1 MRWRIHIFCL
11 GLLVFCLG
19 CDHDPGVLGLGSNFS
34 SDFGMMM
41 VDTTTVQVST
51 VLLDSIPTSD
61 TGSLLV
67 GGYADPMLGNLTAKG
82 YIQVS
87 NPTWT
92 PATLA
97 FFDSLVL
104 RIAHSGYY
112 YGDTTQAQTIEVH
125 RVTKDFKTYAL
136 PFYWFNEGQYSALY
150 KANSLYNIT
159 KTPVE
164 STPLGS
170 RQIIFRPNAKDTLQ
184 IRLDDALGKEWLAGA
199 QSQAPDLVEVDRFLT
214 YFKGVSIENASAQP
228 SCVVGLNTDGMKIRL
243 YYKEYVEDKLTQK
256 YQDFAF
262 SSTLFNYSS
271 IVADRS
277 ATNLK
282 DIATTGEVISTA
294 SDDQVYVQA
303 GTGLVTKIRFP
314 HVHKTIDGTQTLL
327 VNQAQLLI
335 EPVKDSFD
343 KNRPYP
349 KTLTIFKTDR
359 SNLPLTQLSADYNPS
374 AAQSASYSEDKEYQ
388 TSSGYTF
395 NMTQYVQTLVG
406 TEGNTDNG
414 LLLMPPGTELNTKV
428 NKIYLGVKNSGTTYR
443 VKLKIWYTRK
453 STQQ

>member
-1 MRWRIHIFCL
+1 M
-11 GLLVFCLG
+11 V
-19 CDHDPGVLGLGSNFS
+19 V
-34 SDFGMMM
+34 
-41 VDTTTVQVST
+41 VDTTTVKVST
-51 VLLDSIPTSD
+51 VLLDSIPTSS
-61 TGSLLV
+61 TGSLLM
-67 GGYADPMLGNLTAKG
+67 GGYSDPMLGNLTAKG

-92 PATLA
+92 PATVA

-104 RIAHSGYY
+104 RTAYSGYY
-112 YGDTTQAQTIEVH
+112 YGDTTQVQTIEVH

-150 KANSLYNIT
+150 AASSLYNTT

-170 RQIIFRPNAKDTLQ
+170 RQVIMRPSGKDTLQ

-199 QSQAPDLVEVDRFLT
+199 QAQLPDLVEAGRFLT

-243 YYKEYVEDKLTQK
+243 YYKEYVDDKLAQK

-262 SSTLFNYSS
+262 SSSLFNYSS
-271 IVADRS
+271 IQADRS

-282 DIATTGEVISTA
+282 DIDTTSEVVSTA

-303 GTGLVTKIRFP
+303 GTGLVAKIRFP
-314 HVHKTIDGTQTLL
+314 HVHKTIDGTGTLL

-335 EPVKDSFD
+335 EPVKGSYD
-343 KNRPYP
+343 KDRPFP

-359 SNLPLTQLSADYNPS
+359 SNLPLAQLSADYTPS
-374 AAQSASYSEDKEYQ
+374 VAQSASYTEDKEYQ

-395 NMTQYVQTLVG
+395 NITQYVQTLVG
-406 TEGNTDNG
+406 TGGNTDNG
-414 LLLMPPGTELNTKV
+414 LLLMPPGTELTTKV
-428 NKIYLGVKNSGTTYR
+428 NKIYLGVKNTGTTYR

-453 STQQ
+453 SSTQ

>member
-1 MRWRIHIFCL
+1 M
-11 GLLVFCLG
+11 
-19 CDHDPGVLGLGSNFS
+19 VL
-34 SDFGMMM
+34 

-51 VLLDSIPTSD
+51 VLLDSIPTSS

-67 GGYADPMLGNLTAKG
+67 GGYSDPMLGKLTAKG
-82 YIQVS
+82 YLQVT

-92 PATLA
+92 PATVA
-97 FFDSLVL
+97 FFDSLIL
-104 RIAHSGYY
+104 RIAHSSYY
-112 YGDTTQAQTIEVH
+112 YGDTSQAQTIEVH

-136 PFYWFNEGQYSALY
+136 PFYWYNEGLYSVLY
-150 KANSLYNIT
+150 KANSLYNTT

-164 STPLGS
+164 SIPLGS
-170 RQIIFRPNAKDTLQ
+170 RQVIFRPHAKDTLE
-184 IRLDDALGKEWLAGA
+184 IRLSDALGKEWLTSA
-199 QSQAPDLVEVDRFLT
+199 QAQAPDLVEIGRFLS

-262 SSTLFNYSS
+262 SSSLFNYSS
-271 IVADRS
+271 IQADRS
-277 ATNLK
+277 ATSLK
-282 DIATTGEVISTA
+282 DIATTGEVVSTV

-314 HVHKTIDGTQTLL
+314 HVHKTIDGTGTLL
-327 VNQAQLLI
+327 LNQAQLVI
-335 EPVKDSFD
+335 QPVKGSFD
-343 KNRPYP
+343 KNHPYP

-359 SNLPLTQLSADYNPS
+359 SNLPLGQLSADYNPS
-374 AAQSASYSEDKEYQ
+374 AAQSASYGEDKEYQ

-395 NMTQYVQTLVG
+395 NITQYVQSLLG
-406 TEGNTDNG
+406 TEGNTNNG

-428 NKIYLGVKNSGTTYR
+428 NKIYLGVNNSGMTYR

-453 STQQ
+453 STQ

>member
-1 MRWRIHIFCL
+1 
-11 GLLVFCLG
+11 
-19 CDHDPGVLGLGSNFS
+19 
-34 SDFGMMM
+34 MMV

-51 VLLDSIPTSD
+51 VLLDSIPTSS
-61 TGSLLV
+61 TGLLLM
-67 GGYADPMLGNLTAKG
+67 GGYSDPKLGNLTAKG
-82 YIQVS
+82 YIQVA

-92 PATLA
+92 PATIA

-104 RIAHSGYY
+104 RTAYSGYY
-112 YGDTTQAQTIEVH
+112 YGDTTQVQTIEVH
-125 RVTKDFKTYAL
+125 RVTKDFKTFAL
-136 PFYWFNEGQYSALY
+136 PFYWFNEGQYSVLY
-150 KANSLYNIT
+150 KANSLYNTT

-170 RQIIFRPNAKDTLQ
+170 RQVLLRPLGKDTLQ

-199 QSQAPDLVEVDRFLT
+199 QNQLPDLVEADRFLT

-243 YYKEYVEDKLTQK
+243 YYKEYVEDKLAQK

-262 SSTLFNYSS
+262 GSTLFNYSA
-271 IVADRS
+271 IQADRS
-277 ATNLK
+277 ATKLK
-282 DIATTGEVISTA
+282 DIGTTGEVISTA

-303 GTGLVTKIRFP
+303 GTGLVAKIRFP

-343 KNRPYP
+343 KDRPYP
-349 KTLTIFKTDR
+349 KTLTIYKTDR
-359 SNLPLTQLSADYNPS
+359 SNLPLSQLSADYNPS

-395 NMTQYVQTLVG
+395 NVTQYVQTLVG

-414 LLLMPPGTELNTKV
+414 LLLMAPGTELTNKV
-428 NKIYLGVKNSGTTYR
+428 NKIYLGAKNSGTTYR

-453 STQQ
+453 SIQQ

>member
-1 MRWRIHIFCL
+1 
-11 GLLVFCLG
+11 
-19 CDHDPGVLGLGSNFS
+19 
-34 SDFGMMM
+34 MM
-41 VDTTTVQVST
+41 VVDTMTVQVST
-51 VLLDSIPTSD
+51 VLLDSIPTSS
-61 TGSLLV
+61 TGLMLM
-67 GGYADPMLGNLTAKG
+67 GGYSDPMLGNLTAKG

-87 NPTWT
+87 NPTWA
-92 PATLA
+92 PATVA

-104 RIAHSGYY
+104 RTAYSGYY
-112 YGDTTQAQTIEVH
+112 YGDTTQVQTIEVH
-125 RVTKDFKTYAL
+125 RVTKDFKTYDL
-136 PFYWFNEGQYSALY
+136 PFYWYNEGQYSAFY
-150 KANSLYNIT
+150 KASSLYNTT

-170 RQIIFRPNAKDTLQ
+170 RQVILRPLGKDTLQ
-184 IRLDDALGKEWLAGA
+184 IRLDDALGKEWLAGTQA
-199 QSQAPDLVEVDRFLT
+199 QLPNLVETARFLT

-262 SSTLFNYSS
+262 STSLFNYSS
-271 IVADRS
+271 IQADRS

-282 DIATTGEVISTA
+282 DIETTGEVISTA

-343 KNRPYP
+343 KDRPYP
-349 KTLTIFKTDR
+349 KTLTIYKTDR
-359 SNLPLTQLSADYNPS
+359 SNLPLAQLSADYNPS
-374 AAQSASYSEDKEYQ
+374 AGQSASYSQDKEYQ

-395 NMTQYVQTLVG
+395 NITQYVTGLVG
-406 TEGNTDNG
+406 TEGNTDNA
-414 LLLMPPGTELNTKV
+414 LLLMAPGTELNTKV

-453 STQQ
+453 SSTQ

>member
-1 MRWRIHIFCL
+1 MRWRLHIFFI
-11 GLLVFCLG
+11 GLLVICLG

-34 SDFGMMM
+34 SDFGMMV

-51 VLLDSIPTSD
+51 VLLDSIPTSS
-61 TGSLLV
+61 TGSLLM
-67 GGYADPMLGNLTAKG
+67 GGYSDPKLGNLTAKG
-82 YIQVS
+82 YIQVT

-92 PATLA
+92 PATVA

-136 PFYWFNEGQYSALY
+136 PFYWYNEGQYSALY
-150 KANSLYNIT
+150 KAASLYNTT

-170 RQIIFRPNAKDTLQ
+170 RQVIFRPNAKDTLT
-184 IRLDDALGKEWLAGA
+184 IRLSDALGKEWLTSA
-199 QSQAPDLVEVDRFLT
+199 QAQAPDLVETARFLT

-228 SCVVGLNTDGMKIRL
+228 AVVVGLNTDGMKIRL
-243 YYKEYVEDKLTQK
+243 YYKEYSADKLTQK

-262 SSTLFNYSS
+262 SSSLFNYSS
-271 IVADRS
+271 ITADRS
-277 ATNLK
+277 ATKLK

-314 HVHKTIDGTQTLL
+314 HVHKTIDGKGTLL

-359 SNLPLTQLSADYNPS
+359 SNLPLAQLSADYNPS
-374 AAQSASYSEDKEYQ
+374 AGQSASYTEDKEYQ

-395 NMTQYVQTLVG
+395 NITQYVQNLVG

-414 LLLMPPGTELNTKV
+414 LLLMPPGTELTTKV
-428 NKIYLGVKNSGTTYR
+428 NKIYLGVNNSGTKYR

-453 STQQ
+453 STEQ